1 MRPSFKKKLDYSIA
15 LLQRMEKLAL
25 RYDAEHGFWLAF
37 SGGKDS
43 QALYHVAQMAGVRFK
58 AFMSLTSVDPPQ
70 VIRFVKRH
78 YPDVER
84 IKPKASIFDLAV
96 EKAIL
101 PAMRVRWCCAEL
113 KENAKP
119 QTVTLIGIRRA
130 ESARR
135 AKRNDVEVTG
145 HKFSGD
151 ADGFDAWQEQQM
163 KKKLKNLKNLNIDEF
178 SIQNESMV
186 KCVGGKDSILVSP
199 IINWTEQDVWYF
211 LNEVCHV
218 PHCELY
224 DAPFNM
230 HRIGCILCP
239 MSSRAQKERDMQL
252 WPHVKRGWI
261 DAIMRIRRGEGG
273 GQQRPHS
280 DTTEPQT
287 GRLHPSQPRALDARR
302 TIAEGYVWWNIP
314 ASFLPMPRAGGTAN
328 KLHSGRV
335 QFLPRGPLWGFSAT
349 PSPINADRGQNDDN
363 EEYMIAER
371 IFDWWISGKSY
382 ERWFADTYQQ
392 QRLPFNDDNDNDND
406 NE

>member
-96 EKAIL
+96 EKTIL
-101 PAMRVRWCCAEL
+101 PSRHVRWCCAEL

-145 HKFSGD
+145 RKFSGD
-151 ADGFDAWQEQQM
+151 ADGFDAWQEQQL
-163 KKKLKNLKNLNIDEF
+163 KKKLKNLNIDEF
-178 SIQNESMV
+178 SIQSESMV

-199 IINWTEQDVWYF
+199 IIDWTEQDAWYF
-211 LNEVCHV
+211 LNEIARV

-224 DAPFNM
+224 DPPYNQ

-239 MSSRAQKERDMQL
+239 MSNRKQKERDMQL
-252 WPHVKRGWI
+252 WPHVKSGWI

-273 GQQRPHS
+273 NSGLTQILQSRK
-280 DTTEPQT
+280 
-287 GRLHPSQPRALDARR
+287 LA
-302 TIAEGYVWWNIP
+302 GYIP
-314 ASFLPMPRAGGTAN
+314 ASREHWMPDGPSPKATCGGT
-328 KLHSGRV
+328 SQPPSCRCREQVGRRTNFTRGGGGV
-335 QFLPRGPLWGFSAT
+335 QFLPRGPLWGF
-349 PSPINADRGQNDDN
+349 
-363 EEYMIAER
+363 
-371 IFDWWISGKSY
+371 
-382 ERWFADTYQQ
+382 
-392 QRLPFNDDNDNDND
+392 RLRPLL
-406 NE
+406 

>member
-96 EKAIL
+96 EKTIL
-101 PAMRVRWCCAEL
+101 PSMRVRWCCAEL

-163 KKKLKNLKNLNIDEF
+163 KKKLKNLNIDEF
-178 SIQNESMV
+178 SIQDESMV

-199 IINWTEQDVWYF
+199 IIDWTDQDVWYF

-239 MSSRAQKERDMQL
+239 MSNRKQKEREMQL

-261 DAIMRIRRGEGG
+261 DAIMRIRRGGG
-273 GQQRPHS
+273 GSPASREYYQAGNWPPTSQPARS
-280 DTTEPQT
+280 T
-287 GRLHPSQPRALDARR
+287 GCPTDHRERLRVVEHPSLLPSDAASRR
-302 TIAEGYVWWNIP
+302 GSQQVPY
-314 ASFLPMPRAGGTAN
+314 GGGF
-328 KLHSGRV
+328 S
-335 QFLPRGPLWGFSAT
+335 PRGPIWGF
-349 PSPINADRGQNDDN
+349 
-363 EEYMIAER
+363 
-371 IFDWWISGKSY
+371 
-382 ERWFADTYQQ
+382 
-392 QRLPFNDDNDNDND
+392 RLRPLL
-406 NE
+406 

>member
-96 EKAIL
+96 EKTIL
-101 PAMRVRWCCAEL
+101 PTMRARWCCVEL

-130 ESARR
+130 ESVRR

-163 KKKLKNLKNLNIDEF
+163 KKKLKNLNIDEF

-199 IINWTEQDVWYF
+199 IIDWTEQDVWYF
-211 LNEVCHV
+211 LNDVCHV

-239 MSSRAQKERDMQL
+239 MSNRKQKEREMQL

-273 GQQRPHS
+273 GQRTHE
-280 DTTEPQT
+280 EPSRELAGFMHASKEHWMPDGPSRT
-287 GRLHPSQPRALDARR
+287 VTCGGTSQPTSDHCREQEVPR
-302 TIAEGYVWWNIP
+302 TNFTRGG
-314 ASFLPMPRAGGTAN
+314 GGTISS
-328 KLHSGRV
+328 SGTAM
-335 QFLPRGPLWGFSAT
+335 GFSAT
-349 PSPINADRGQNDDN
+349 PSSITADRGGKT
-363 EEYMIAER
+363 MIMKN
-371 IFDWWISGKSY
+371 I
-382 ERWFADTYQQ
+382 
-392 QRLPFNDDNDNDND
+392 
-406 NE
+406 